1 MARPSKYTKQLADE
15 ICLKIATSN
24 QGLATI
30 CSDLKIS
37 VSTVFEWLADKSK
50 PEFSEQYARAREAQ
64 ADFLADEI
72 IELADTYRKTEI
84 EYHST
89 EGSST
94 TIQDNV
100 NRSKLQ
106 IDARKWKASK
116 LAPKKYGD
124 KVDITT
130 AGEKLPQTII
140 KWGDKEIQV

>member
-1 MARPSKYTKQLADE
+1 MAGRPTKYTKDLADK
-15 ICLKIATSN
+15 ICLKIATSS
-24 QGLATI
+24 QGLSSI
-30 CSDLKIS
+30 CEYEDIA
-37 VSTVFEWLADKSK
+37 VSTVFEWLKDKK
-50 PEFSEQYARAREAQ
+50 EFSEQYARAREAQ

-94 TIQDNV
+94 TTQDNV
-100 NRSKLQ
+100 ARSKLQ

-124 KVDITT
+124 KVDVTS
-130 AGEKLPQTII
+130 AGEKLTGTVI
-140 KWGDKEIQV
+140 KWGDREIEV